1 MKTLGEM
8 HGTLRAGLA
17 ACALVA
23 LSGCLSEAQLGE
35 LGLGRSLGG
44 SKTVTQAA
52 GGAQAAPER
61 PKVAPLKQAALAGGK
76 VVVRGPRG
84 YCVDPGSLRR
94 GFTGGFALIA
104 ACNTIAGELS
114 GADVEPVVMTVQVQP
129 SLTKREAPLAASLA
143 AAMAPAPALQKIDGD
158 GVTLVHLAAGGD
170 KGLPKGDPKHWR
182 GAMMV
187 NGYLVG
193 FAVYAPRGSAMAGA
207 RGKRLILDLA
217 ENLRDASPVKSYAPQ
232 AVAATRKAQPKKQ

>member
-1 MKTLGEM
+1 MRSA
-8 HGTLRAGLA
+8 LRAGLA
-17 ACALVA
+17 AVSLMA
-23 LSGCLSEAQLGE
+23 LSGCLSEAQLSE
-35 LGLGRSLGG
+35 LGLRS
-44 SKTVTQAA
+44 SKTVTQSA
-52 GGAQAAPER
+52 GGAQAVPER
-61 PKVAPLKQAALAGGK
+61 PKVVPLKQASLAGGK

-84 YCVDPGSLRR
+84 YCVDPATLRR

-104 ACNTIAGELS
+104 ACNTISGELS

-129 SLTKREAPLAASLA
+129 SLSKREAPLAASLA
-143 AAMAPAPALQKIDGD
+143 AALAPAQPIETIDGD
-158 GVTLVHLAAGGD
+158 GVTLVHMAGGGN

-193 FAVYAPRGSAMAGA
+193 FAVYAPKGSALAGA
-207 RGKRLILDLA
+207 GGKRLILALA

-232 AVAATRKAQPKKQ
+232 AIAAKPKKQ